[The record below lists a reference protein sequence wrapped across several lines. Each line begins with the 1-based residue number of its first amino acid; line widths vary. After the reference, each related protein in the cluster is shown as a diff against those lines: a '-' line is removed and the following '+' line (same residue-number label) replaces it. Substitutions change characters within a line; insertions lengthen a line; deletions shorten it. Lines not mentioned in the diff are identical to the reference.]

1 MTPLPTVRTIAEL
14 RRRITAWRANDAR
27 IALVPTMGALHDGH
41 LSLIRLARGRATR
54 VVASLFVNPTQFAP
68 TEDFQSYPRNEEH
81 DATLL
86 KAAGCDLLYAP
97 DTDEMYPDGFATTVT
112 VAAETTSLE
121 GAVRPDHFAGV
132 ATVVAKLLI
141 QAAPDLAVFGEK
153 DYQQLHV
160 IRRLTADLNLAVE
173 IIGAPIIRDGDGL
186 ALSSRNAYLNA
197 RERLIAPGLHRALEA
212 AAAALR
218 AGMDVAKVE
227 AEAIQSVLGA
237 GFDAVDYIEVRSP
250 DRLTRLGPGAQ
261 DGAARILAAARLGRT
276 RLLDNIQV

>member
-1 MTPLPTVRTIAEL
+1 MHCVHFDADRRAQLAGPQIQDPTAQGIAAWIFDHGRTQVA
-14 RRRITAWRANDAR
+14 RRGQ
-27 IALVPTMGALHDGH
+27 LLGELHDVELLLDAQIH
-41 LSLIRLARGRATR
+41 RR
-54 VVASLFVNPTQFAP
+54 VEQRF
-68 TEDFQSYPRNEEH
+68 
-81 DATLL
+81 
-86 KAAGCDLLYAP
+86 
-97 DTDEMYPDGFATTVT
+97 
-112 VAAETTSLE
+112 
-121 GAVRPDHFAGV
+121 
-132 ATVVAKLLI
+132 
-141 QAAPDLAVFGEK
+141 
-153 DYQQLHV
+153 
-160 IRRLTADLNLAVE
+160 
-173 IIGAPIIRDGDGL
+173 IGAPIIRDGDGL